1 MEQYGLEHMSKELGE
16 AFRDAFLKNYAKM
29 TRHN

>member
-1 MEQYGLEHMSKELGE
+1 MSKELGE